1 MRTILNKN
9 WCIDHFRSPRTFH
22 KGFFI
27 AFKEK
32 AIEDS
37 NLNETS
43 RGFNF
48 RKCCCPGIFL
58 VKLVDFLCM
67 FLHCFYFIPEDKTE
81 ADNRK

>member
-48 RKCCCPGIFL
+48 QKMLLPRHFL
-58 VKLVDFLCM
+58 VKLVNFLCM
-67 FLHCFYFIPEDKTE
+67 FLHCFYFIPESKNE

>member
-43 RGFNF
+43 RALISKNVVAQAFFGQIGEFF
-48 RKCCCPGIFL
+48 VHVFALFLFHTRK
-58 VKLVDFLCM
+58 
-67 FLHCFYFIPEDKTE
+67 
-81 ADNRK
+81 